1 MTYTLVLMNGM
12 TMNIKKT
19 YKRKY
24 KKEKM
29 YES

>member
-24 KKEKM
+24 KKEKNV
-29 YES
+29 